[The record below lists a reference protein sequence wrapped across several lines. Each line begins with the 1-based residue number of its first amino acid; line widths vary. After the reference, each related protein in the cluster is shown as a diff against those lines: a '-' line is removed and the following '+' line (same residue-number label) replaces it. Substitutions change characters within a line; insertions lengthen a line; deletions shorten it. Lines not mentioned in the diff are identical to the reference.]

1 MREEKPPVIDLRSDL
16 LTRPTAA
23 VRAAMDEAAAGPT
36 YFGLREDPHQQALER
51 RVAALLGCEDA
62 LLFPTCSMAN
72 EVALMLL
79 ARPGETVV
87 AQPLAHIVT
96 SEAGAP
102 AALGGLLVE
111 PVPGEGAMPD
121 LAGWNAA
128 AERGD
133 DALKPRVAVFAL
145 ENTHN
150 RSGGVAVTA
159 SYQDTVLS
167 LARRHGIATHLDGA
181 RVFNAAVALGIA
193 PDALTSG
200 FDTVA
205 ISLNKAIGAPV
216 GAALGG
222 SVARIE
228 AALRLRQ
235 RLGGGIRPTGI
246 WAAGALAALSDLDHL
261 AEDHRR
267 ARSLARELSG
277 VPGLSARAGT
287 NIVVAKLVSGRPDAF
302 CAVLAQHEVLALPF
316 GADAVRFVLYRDIDD
331 ESVTRAAR
339 AIRLAA
345 ASHFPET
352 A

>member
-1 MREEKPPVIDLRSDL
+1 VIDLRSDL
-16 LTRPTAA
+16 LTRPTEA
-23 VRAAMDEAAAGPT
+23 VRAAMDEAASGRT
-36 YFGLREDPHQQALER
+36 YFGLREDPRQQALER

-87 AQPLAHIVT
+87 TQPHTHIVT

-121 LAGWNAA
+121 LAGWQAA
-128 AERGD
+128 AERGH

-150 RSGGVAVTA
+150 RAGGVAVTPA
-159 SYQDTVLS
+159 YQDEVLA
-167 LARRHGIATHLDGA
+167 LARRAGIATHLDGA
-181 RVFNAAVALGIA
+181 RVFNAAVALGVA
-193 PDALTSG
+193 PDALTAG

-205 ISLNKAIGAPV
+205 VSLNKAIGAPV

-222 SVARIE
+222 SVAAIE

-246 WAAGALAALSDLDHL
+246 WAAGALAALGDLSHL

-267 ARSLARELSG
+267 ASLLATDLAG
-277 VPGLSARAGT
+277 IVGLSVRAET
-287 NIVVAKLVSGRPDAF
+287 NIVVARLASGRPETF
-302 CAVLAQHEVLALPF
+302 CAVLAQHDVLALPF

-331 ESVTRAAR
+331 ESVARAAR

-345 ASHFPET
+345 ASHFSET